1 MKGLRELVI
10 AMVILIAAGGLLRS
24 VSHGEETPIH
34 KSLASFPLH
43 IDQWHGTE
51 QEFESD
57 ILQVLKVDDYLL
69 RQYRQEQGTSIG
81 LYVGY
86 YKSMRQGATYHS
98 PKNCLPG
105 SGWYFVDTGKTHLAG
120 VGPHGQPVEIN
131 KFVIQK
137 GLDKQLVLYWYQDR
151 GRIITSEY
159 WAKIYMVL
167 DAITKNRTDGAFV
180 RITVP
185 YTHQSEEE
193 ILAQGKAFAEQ
204 IFPRLQEYLPSL

>member
-1 MKGLRELVI
+1 MKGWRELAI
-10 AMVILIAAGGLLRS
+10 AVVILMTAGFLLRS

-34 KSLASFPLH
+34 KSLTTFPLQ
-43 IDQWHGTE
+43 IGSWSGTE
-51 QEFESD
+51 QAFAAD
-57 ILQVLKVDDYLL
+57 ILQALKVDDYLL
-69 RQYRQEQGTSIG
+69 RHYQQEQGAAIG

-105 SGWYFVDTGKTHLAG
+105 SGWYFVDTGKSPLA
-120 VGPHGQPVEIN
+120 VVDRHGRPVEIN
-131 KFVIQK
+131 KFIIQK

-159 WAKIYMVL
+159 WAKMFMVV
-167 DAITKNRTDGAFV
+167 DAITRNRTDGAFV

-185 YTHQSEEE
+185 FSNQSEEE
-193 ILAQGKAFAEQ
+193 MLAQGKAFAEQ
-204 IFPRLQEYLPSL
+204 IFPLLQEYLPS